1 MTGRVVH
8 VPTAASG
15 FADDRRWVSL
25 QDVCLGVFDCPHS
38 TPVIAADG
46 PYVVRSQD
54 IRTGR
59 LDLATTARVSEA
71 TYQERIERAEPRT
84 GDLLYS
90 REGTYFGIA
99 AEVPPDVRVCLG
111 QRMVLI
117 RPNPELIVSRYLLY
131 WLNSPIMAAQVS
143 AFRDGSVAERL
154 NMPTIRG
161 LPVPLADR
169 ETQRRIADVLGALD
183 DKIALNAR
191 MNATLEA
198 MARAVFEDWFVRFGP
213 VRAKAEGR
221 ARPGLAPDLAALF
234 PDRVTE
240 TLDGEVPEG
249 WRQSNIGQEADC
261 VGGSTPS
268 TDAPHLWHPAD
279 HAWATPKDLAQRP
292 EPFLLAT
299 DRKISDAGLA
309 GISSGLLPVGSV
321 LLSSRAPIG
330 YRAITAIPVAINQGF
345 IGLRCWRSAGPE
357 FIYLWLGANMD
368 SIHARANGSTFMEI
382 SKASFRPIPLI
393 VPPEPIMVGFTALVR
408 PMFERIRANQE
419 ETRTLTALRDLLLPR
434 LISGQ
439 LRLRDA
445 ERVVEAA
452 L

>member
-8 VPTAASG
+8 VPTAAIG
-15 FADDRRWVSL
+15 FADDRQWVSL
-25 QDVCLGVFDCPHS
+25 QDACLGVFDCPHS
-38 TPVIAADG
+38 TPVIVAEG

-71 TYQERIERAEPRT
+71 TYQERIERAEPRA

-117 RPNPELIVSRYLLY
+117 RPNPSAIVSRYLLY
-131 WLNSPIMAAQVS
+131 WLNSPIMAAQVA

-161 LPVPLADR
+161 LPVPLTDMD
-169 ETQRRIADVLGALD
+169 TQRRIADVLGALD

-221 ARPGLAPDLAALF
+221 APPGLAPDIAALF
-234 PDRVTE
+234 PDRLTE
-240 TLDGEVPEG
+240 TPDGEMPEG
-249 WRQSNIGQEADC
+249 WSFAPLSSAANQVRDTLNPGDFPGEVFAHFSLPAFDDGAEPERVPGRDIRSQKFA
-261 VGGSTPS
+261 VPR
-268 TDAPHLWHPAD
+268 DA
-279 HAWATPKDLAQRP
+279 
-292 EPFLLAT
+292 
-299 DRKISDAGLA
+299 
-309 GISSGLLPVGSV
+309 V
-321 LLSSRAPIG
+321 LLSKLNPVTPRVWLADYGETERAVASTEFLVLVAREGWSREWLYCQFVQPDFRIELQSLVTGTSNSHQRAQPQAIMALRVARPAPSVLTAF
-330 YRAITAIPVAINQGF
+330 RAVVAPM
-345 IGLRCWRSAGPE
+345 LDRV
-357 FIYLWLGANMD
+357 LAN
-368 SIHARANGSTFMEI
+368 R
-382 SKASFRPIPLI
+382 
-393 VPPEPIMVGFTALVR
+393 
-408 PMFERIRANQE
+408 QE
-419 ETRTLTALRDLLLPR
+419 TQTLTALRDLLLPR

-445 ERVVEAA
+445 ERAVEAA

>member
-1 MTGRVVH
+1 MTGRVIH
-8 VPTAASG
+8 VPTAACG

-25 QDVCLGVFDCPHS
+25 QDACLGVFDCPHS
-38 TPVIAADG
+38 TPAIVAEG

-71 TYQERIERAEPRT
+71 TYQERIERAEPRA

-117 RPNPELIVSRYLLY
+117 RPNPEVIVSRYLLY
-131 WLNSPIMAAQVS
+131 WLNSPIMAAQVA

-161 LPVPLADR
+161 LPVPLTDM
-169 ETQRRIADVLGALD
+169 ETQRRIADVLGGLD

-213 VRAKAEGR
+213 VRAKAERR
-221 ARPGLAPDLAALF
+221 AAPGLAPDLAALF
-234 PDRVTE
+234 PDRLTE
-240 TLDGEVPEG
+240 TPDGEVPEG
-249 WRQSNIGQEADC
+249 WRFGTLGDVAVNRTDICQPEALPRETPYIGLEHIPRRSIALDSWGNAGDAGSAKLRFQRGDFLFGKLRPYFHKVGIAAVDGVCTTDAVVLRAKKLALGPFVLMHISSTDFVAYTDRSSTGTKMPRTRWQDMARYRCVISPPSLAQAFADVASPMMDRIVSNI
-261 VGGSTPS
+261 
-268 TDAPHLWHPAD
+268 H
-279 HAWATPKDLAQRP
+279 
-292 EPFLLAT
+292 
-299 DRKISDAGLA
+299 
-309 GISSGLLPVGSV
+309 
-321 LLSSRAPIG
+321 
-330 YRAITAIPVAINQGF
+330 
-345 IGLRCWRSAGPE
+345 
-357 FIYLWLGANMD
+357 
-368 SIHARANGSTFMEI
+368 
-382 SKASFRPIPLI
+382 
-393 VPPEPIMVGFTALVR
+393 
-408 PMFERIRANQE
+408 

-434 LISGQ
+434 LVSGQ

-445 ERVVEAA
+445 EREVGAA

>member
-1 MTGRVVH
+1 MLSHKGTVGKLAVAPESCEPFVCSPQTTFWRVV
-8 VPTAASG
+8 
-15 FADDRRWVSL
+15 DDRVLDRGFLFAFMRSRAFHQQLDAVKGETDMADYVSL
-25 QDVCLGVFDCPHS
+25 TAQ
-38 TPVIAADG
+38 
-46 PYVVRSQD
+46 R
-54 IRTGR
+54 R
-59 LDLATTARVSEA
+59 LT
-71 TYQERIERAEPRT
+71 
-84 GDLLYS
+84 
-90 REGTYFGIA
+90 
-99 AEVPPDVRVCLG
+99 VPLP
-111 QRMVLI
+111 
-117 RPNPELIVSRYLLY
+117 P
-131 WLNSPIMAAQVS
+131 
-143 AFRDGSVAERL
+143 
-154 NMPTIRG
+154 
-161 LPVPLADR
+161 LPVQA
-169 ETQRRIADVLGALD
+169 RIASVLGALD
-183 DKIALNAR
+183 YKIALNGR

-221 ARPGLAPDLAALF
+221 APPGLAPDLAALF
-234 PDRVTE
+234 PDRLTE
-240 TLDGEVPEG
+240 TPDGEVPAG
-249 WRQSNIGQEADC
+249 WRHSTIGQEADC

-268 TDAPHLWHPAD
+268 TDAVHLWQPAE
-279 HAWATPKDLAQRP
+279 HEWATPKDLAQRP

-299 DRKISDAGLA
+299 ARKISNAGLA

-345 IGLRCWRSAGPE
+345 IGLRCSRSAGPE

-393 VPPEPIMVGFTALVR
+393 LPSEPIMAGFVALVR

-419 ETRTLTALRDLLLPR
+419 ETHTLTALRDLLLPR

-445 ERVVEAA
+445 ERAVEAA